1 MMDRP
6 RDRKRMLN
14 QTISVV
20 VPCHNAAPFLRET
33 LDSLV
38 NQTRKPREVIVVD
51 DGSTDESA
59 AIARSYGTPVRVIC
73 QENQGAG
80 AARMAGAS
88 VAKGDLITFNDAD
101 DPAPIRK
108 VEALMGAFVHH
119 PECVA
124 AIGVTWDLNRICS
137 ILPECCKDELD
148 GRFTVITDPLVRL
161 LGSSWPLVD
170 AMNLMTY
177 QDIAVKCG
185 CKRPFYRA
193 ANDYDLQIRL
203 AQRGPFVHVAEV
215 THHHRLHVNG
225 ISATYGLPRQM
236 AYALSAAA
244 EVFANL
250 PSQEGFRRPWRER
263 VERDWPRIAVGLIAL
278 HEWPLLYQVLRTALP
293 YVQWHCAPRQ
303 FWWALDTAFE
313 AGSRLSLPL
322 QMMGRIGRLAR
333 AAERILKGS

>member
-1 MMDRP
+1 MD
-6 RDRKRMLN
+6 
-14 QTISVV
+14 QTVSVV

-38 NQTRKPREVIVVD
+38 NQTCKPREVIVVD

-59 AIARSYGTPVRVIC
+59 EIARSYGTPVRVIC

-101 DPAPIRK
+101 DPAPKRK
-108 VEALMGAFVHH
+108 IEALMEALVHH

-124 AIGVTWDLNRICS
+124 AIGVTWISQRVCPTLTEWYKGD
-137 ILPECCKDELD
+137 LD
-148 GRFTVITDPLVRL
+148 GRTTLITDPLARL

-170 AMNLMTY
+170 GMNLITY
-177 QDIAVKCG
+177 RELAVEC
-185 CKRPFYRA
+185 CQERPFYRA
-193 ANDYDLQIRL
+193 GNDYDFQIRL
-203 AQRGPFVHVAEV
+203 AQRGQFVHVAEL
-215 THHHRLHVNG
+215 TSRASQHPKG

-236 AYALSAAA
+236 AYALCAAA

-263 VERDWPRIAVGLIAL
+263 VEMDWPRIAVGLIAL
-278 HEWPLLYQVLRTALP
+278 HEWPLLCRVLRTASP
-293 YVQWHCAPRQ
+293 YVQWHCAPRR

-313 AGSRLSLPL
+313 GGSRLSLPL
-322 QMMGRIGRLAR
+322 QMMGRLGRMAR
-333 AAERILKGS
+333 AAERMLKGS

>member
-6 RDRKRMLN
+6 RDRKRTLN

-38 NQTRKPREVIVVD
+38 NQTCQPQEVIVVN

-59 AIARSYGTPVRVIC
+59 AIADSYGQPVRVLR

-80 AARMAGAS
+80 AARLAGAS

-101 DPAPIRK
+101 DSAPERK
-108 VEALMGAFVHH
+108 IEALMEALVHH

-124 AIGVTWDLNRICS
+124 AIGVAWDLNRAS
-137 ILPECCKDELD
+137 AILPEWHKGEID

-170 AMNLMTY
+170 GMNLMTY
-177 QDIAVKCG
+177 RGFAIAC
-185 CKRPFYRA
+185 CQERPFYRA

-203 AQRGPFVHVAEV
+203 ARRGPFVYVSEV
-215 THHHRLHVNG
+215 TCHYRRHANG

-236 AYALSAAA
+236 AYALCSAA

-250 PSQEGFRRPWRER
+250 PLQEGFRRPWRER

-278 HEWPLLYQVLRTALP
+278 HEWPLLWRVLRTVLP
-293 YVQWHCAPRQ
+293 FVQWHCAPQR

-313 AGSRLSLPL
+313 GGFRLSLPL
-322 QMMGRIGRLAR
+322 QMMGRLGRMAR
-333 AAERILKGS
+333 AAERMLKSS